1 MPVMTRSQM
10 KNSINNVPIVN
21 LMKDVVPIRQCAK
34 GKTYL
39 DKTCKFITDI
49 KTGLAPVVN
58 LVSALRKGSKNKR
71 ILNKKSKIVNNIDIY
86 ETNNSI
92 SKDIKFQMFNIIQQ
106 NSMEKQ
112 PRNLRN
118 KKPVNYSNMD
128 IPIYLCPESM
138 NSIRELS
145 TLQETPIYETFNNDL
160 YNNPKLSNIIKFQ
173 YYMEREDSDYEFE
186 EDYDDDE
193 LEEAGKVEVKTNAK
207 TNAKV
212 SKSGRAKVTKE
223 RKEEILQNEKNNK
236 ENIVMNIVN
245 KLTIGR
251 RKNIVSMIL
260 ARIESMKP
268 KAKITEQIVVSE

>member
-1 MPVMTRSQM
+1 MPAITRTQM
-10 KNSINNVPIVN
+10 KNSINNVPVVN
-21 LMKDVVPIRQCAK
+21 LVKDVVPIRKCAK

-39 DKTCKFITDI
+39 DRTCEFITGI

-58 LVSALRKGSKNKR
+58 LVSAVRKGSKNKR
-71 ILNKKSKIVNNIDIY
+71 NLNKKSKVVNNIDIY

-193 LEEAGKVEVKTNAK
+193 LEEAGKVEIP
-207 TNAKV
+207 KV
-212 SKSGRAKVTKE
+212 IKSGRAKVTKE

-245 KLTIGR
+245 RLTIGR
-251 RKNIVSMIL
+251 RKNIVAMIL
-260 ARIESMKP
+260 DRIERMKP
-268 KAKITEQIVVSE
+268 KAKISKKNSPK